1 MALEIVKT
9 FEVNAAPDA
18 VWSFLTNLPRVAR
31 CLPGAAIGDKL
42 DEKTSSGTMTIKVG
56 PVSST
61 YRGKVVFERLDPT
74 ARTAE
79 IVATGQDVRGK
90 GGADLKLTSSL
101 KALPG
106 GKTEVTAVSLVNV
119 TGMLA
124 QMGRGMIQDVSDEM
138 FQNLLRA
145 DARGAGVAPS
155 RSAVANPVTDG
166 AGAPAAEALSGAG
179 APTLSPSPGARAG
192 PAEPEAL
199 DAAALG
205 ARVARRSAARLV
217 KQPAFWV
224 VLLLARGGARLSVA
238 AEVVVRSVGGTMIPA
253 SFDYH
258 APGTLPEALALLT
271 RYGDDAKVLSG
282 GQSLLPLLKL
292 RLGQTG
298 PPDRHQAHPRPRV
311 HPRGGWLAPH
321 RRPARASR
329 RSRRPRSSG
338 AAIRSCTTRRR

>member
-1 MALEIVKT
+1 MALQIVKT

-18 VWSFLTNLPRVAR
+18 VWSFLTDLPRVAR

-101 KALPG
+101 KALPS

-138 FQNLLRA
+138 FQIF
-145 DARGAGVAPS
+145 S
-155 RSAVANPVTDG
+155 
-166 AGAPAAEALSGAG
+166 
-179 APTLSPSPGARAG
+179 
-192 PAEPEAL
+192 
-199 DAAALG
+199 
-205 ARVARRSAARLV
+205 
-217 KQPAFWV
+217 
-224 VLLLARGGARLSVA
+224 
-238 AEVVVRSVGGTMIPA
+238 
-253 SFDYH
+253 
-258 APGTLPEALALLT
+258 
-271 RYGDDAKVLSG
+271 
-282 GQSLLPLLKL
+282 
-292 RLGQTG
+292 
-298 PPDRHQAHPRPRV
+298 
-311 HPRGGWLAPH
+311 
-321 RRPARASR
+321 
-329 RSRRPRSSG
+329 
-338 AAIRSCTTRRR
+338 

>member
-9 FEVNAAPDA
+9 FEVDAAPDA
-18 VWSFLTNLPRVAR
+18 VWSFLTDLPRVAR

-61 YRGKVVFERLDPT
+61 YRGKVVFERLDPA

-138 FQNLLRA
+138 FQIFSERMRA
-145 DARGAGVAPS
+145 ELEARGASPDPT
-155 RSAVANPVTDG
+155 PVTDG
-166 AGAPAAEALSGAG
+166 AGAPGAG
-179 APTLSPSPGARAG
+179 AMSAAGTSAQGPSSPAAR
-192 PAEPEAL
+192 PAPERPEAL

-217 KQPAFWV
+217 KQPAFWAV
-224 VLLLARGGARLSVA
+224 VLLVA
-238 AEVVVRSVGGTMIPA
+238 AG
-253 SFDYH
+253 
-258 APGTLPEALALLT
+258 LAYLL
-271 RYGDDAKVLSG
+271 L
-282 GQSLLPLLKL
+282 Q
-292 RLGQTG
+292 
-298 PPDRHQAHPRPRV
+298 
-311 HPRGGWLAPH
+311 
-321 RRPARASR
+321 
-329 RSRRPRSSG
+329 RSSSG
-338 AAIRSCTTRRR
+338 P

>member
-18 VWSFLTNLPRVAR
+18 VWSFLTDLPRVAR

-101 KALPG
+101 KALPS

-138 FQNLLRA
+138 FQIFSERMRA
-145 DARGAGVAPS
+145 ELETPAV
-155 RSAVANPVTDG
+155 SAAATPVTDG
-166 AGAPAAEALSGAG
+166 ARSPGDGAAARSGTPAPSPSSPAARP
-179 APTLSPSPGARAG
+179 APDR
-192 PAEPEAL
+192 PEAL
-199 DAAALG
+199 DAAAIG

-217 KQPAFWV
+217 KRPAFWALILIV
-224 VLLLARGGARLSVA
+224 VAGLASVLL
-238 AEVVVRSVGGTMIPA
+238 
-253 SFDYH
+253 
-258 APGTLPEALALLT
+258 
-271 RYGDDAKVLSG
+271 
-282 GQSLLPLLKL
+282 Q
-292 RLGQTG
+292 
-298 PPDRHQAHPRPRV
+298 
-311 HPRGGWLAPH
+311 
-321 RRPARASR
+321 
-329 RSRRPRSSG
+329 RSSSG
-338 AAIRSCTTRRR
+338 P

>member
-18 VWSFLTNLPRVAR
+18 VWSFLTDLPRVAR

-61 YRGKVVFERLDPT
+61 YRGKVVFERLDP
-74 ARTAE
+74 AGRTAE

-138 FQNLLRA
+138 FQIFSERMRA
-145 DARGAGVAPS
+145 ELEASG
-155 RSAVANPVTDG
+155 
-166 AGAPAAEALSGAG
+166 GAPAAKAVTGGVGAAPPAGVAAPSGSA
-179 APTLSPSPGARAG
+179 AATSPPPPARAA
-192 PAEPEAL
+192 PEKPEAL

-205 ARVARRSAARLV
+205 ARVARRSAARLFR
-217 KQPAFWV
+217 QPAFWA
-224 VLLLARGGARLSVA
+224 VLLLVA
-238 AEVVVRSVGGTMIPA
+238 AGVA
-253 SFDYH
+253 Y
-258 APGTLPEALALLT
+258 LL
-271 RYGDDAKVLSG
+271 L
-282 GQSLLPLLKL
+282 Q
-292 RLGQTG
+292 
-298 PPDRHQAHPRPRV
+298 
-311 HPRGGWLAPH
+311 
-321 RRPARASR
+321 
-329 RSRRPRSSG
+329 RSSSG
-338 AAIRSCTTRRR
+338 P

>member
-18 VWSFLTNLPRVAR
+18 VWSFLTDLPRVAR

-61 YRGKVVFERLDPT
+61 YRGKVVFERLDPA

-101 KALPG
+101 RALPG

-138 FQNLLRA
+138 FQIFSERMRA
-145 DARGAGVAPS
+145 ELETPGASGGAT
-155 RSAVANPVTDG
+155 PVTDG
-166 AGAPAAEALSGAG
+166 AGTPGAGVGSGAG
-179 APTLSPSPGARAG
+179 TFPPSPSPPAAR
-192 PAEPEAL
+192 PAPDRPEAL
-199 DAAALG
+199 DAAAIG

-217 KQPAFWV
+217 KQPAFWALILIV
-224 VLLLARGGARLSVA
+224 VAGLAYLLL
-238 AEVVVRSVGGTMIPA
+238 
-253 SFDYH
+253 
-258 APGTLPEALALLT
+258 
-271 RYGDDAKVLSG
+271 
-282 GQSLLPLLKL
+282 Q
-292 RLGQTG
+292 
-298 PPDRHQAHPRPRV
+298 
-311 HPRGGWLAPH
+311 
-321 RRPARASR
+321 
-329 RSRRPRSSG
+329 RSSSG
-338 AAIRSCTTRRR
+338 P

>member
-18 VWSFLTNLPRVAR
+18 VWSFLTDLPRVAR

-61 YRGKVVFERLDPT
+61 YRGKVVFERLDAA

-90 GGADLKLTSSL
+90 GGADLKLTSSV

-138 FQNLLRA
+138 FQIFSERMRA
-145 DARGAGVAPS
+145 ELEAPAG
-155 RSAVANPVTDG
+155 SAVAPPAPSG
-166 AGAPAAEALSGAG
+166 AGTSTTAAASAPAAS
-179 APTLSPSPGARAG
+179 PSSPSPPDVPAR
-192 PAEPEAL
+192 PEAL

-205 ARVARRSAARLV
+205 ARVARRSAARMV
-217 KQPAFWV
+217 KQPAFWA
-224 VLLLARGGARLSVA
+224 VLLIIAAGLAYV
-238 AEVVVRSVGGTMIPA
+238 
-253 SFDYH
+253 
-258 APGTLPEALALLT
+258 LL
-271 RYGDDAKVLSG
+271 
-282 GQSLLPLLKL
+282 Q
-292 RLGQTG
+292 
-298 PPDRHQAHPRPRV
+298 
-311 HPRGGWLAPH
+311 
-321 RRPARASR
+321 
-329 RSRRPRSSG
+329 RSSSG
-338 AAIRSCTTRRR
+338 P

>member
-18 VWSFLTNLPRVAR
+18 VWSFLTDLPRVAR

-61 YRGKVVFERLDPT
+61 YRGKVVFERLDPA

-138 FQNLLRA
+138 FQIFSERMRA
-145 DARGAGVAPS
+145 ELESPAATPAARPLSGGDGAAAAGFAAPSGPGVGAGTGG
-155 RSAVANPVTDG
+155 PV
-166 AGAPAAEALSGAG
+166 
-179 APTLSPSPGARAG
+179 ARAA
-192 PAEPEAL
+192 PPQPEAL

-205 ARVARRSAARLV
+205 ARVARRSASRLV
-217 KQPAFWV
+217 KQPAFWA
-224 VLLLARGGARLSVA
+224 VLFIVA
-238 AEVVVRSVGGTMIPA
+238 AG
-253 SFDYH
+253 
-258 APGTLPEALALLT
+258 LAYFLL
-271 RYGDDAKVLSG
+271 
-282 GQSLLPLLKL
+282 Q
-292 RLGQTG
+292 
-298 PPDRHQAHPRPRV
+298 
-311 HPRGGWLAPH
+311 
-321 RRPARASR
+321 
-329 RSRRPRSSG
+329 RSSS
-338 AAIRSCTTRRR
+338 AP

>member
-9 FEVNAAPDA
+9 FEVDAPPEA
-18 VWSFLTNLPRVAR
+18 VWSFLTDLPRVAR

-61 YRGKVVFERLDPT
+61 YRGKVVFERLDPA

-138 FQNLLRA
+138 FQIFSERMRA
-145 DARGAGVAPS
+145 ELETPAATPAARPVSGGDGAAAPSGSGVGAGTGTSV
-155 RSAVANPVTDG
+155 
-166 AGAPAAEALSGAG
+166 
-179 APTLSPSPGARAG
+179 ARAA
-192 PAEPEAL
+192 PPQPEAL

-205 ARVARRSAARLV
+205 ARVARRSASRLV
-217 KQPAFWV
+217 KQPAFWA
-224 VLLLARGGARLSVA
+224 VLLIVA
-238 AEVVVRSVGGTMIPA
+238 AG
-253 SFDYH
+253 
-258 APGTLPEALALLT
+258 LAYFLL
-271 RYGDDAKVLSG
+271 
-282 GQSLLPLLKL
+282 Q
-292 RLGQTG
+292 
-298 PPDRHQAHPRPRV
+298 
-311 HPRGGWLAPH
+311 
-321 RRPARASR
+321 
-329 RSRRPRSSG
+329 RSSS
-338 AAIRSCTTRRR
+338 AP

>member
-18 VWSFLTNLPRVAR
+18 VWSFLTDLPRVAR

-61 YRGKVVFERLDPT
+61 YRGKVVFERLDPA

-90 GGADLKLTSSL
+90 GGADLRLTSSL

-138 FQNLLRA
+138 FQIFSERMRA
-145 DARGAGVAPS
+145 ELEAP
-155 RSAVANPVTDG
+155 G
-166 AGAPAAEALSGAG
+166 GAPAAKPLTAGAGTAAAGLAASSPSSGA
-179 APTLSPSPGARAG
+179 PVSPPPPARAA
-192 PAEPEAL
+192 PPEPEAL

-217 KQPAFWV
+217 RQPAFWA
-224 VLLLARGGARLSVA
+224 VLLIIAAGVA
-238 AEVVVRSVGGTMIPA
+238 
-253 SFDYH
+253 Y
-258 APGTLPEALALLT
+258 LL
-271 RYGDDAKVLSG
+271 L
-282 GQSLLPLLKL
+282 Q
-292 RLGQTG
+292 
-298 PPDRHQAHPRPRV
+298 
-311 HPRGGWLAPH
+311 
-321 RRPARASR
+321 
-329 RSRRPRSSG
+329 RSSSG
-338 AAIRSCTTRRR
+338 P

>member
-18 VWSFLTNLPRVAR
+18 VWSFLTDLPRVAR

-61 YRGKVVFERLDPT
+61 YRGKVVFERLDPA

-138 FQNLLRA
+138 FQIFSERMRA
-145 DARGAGVAPS
+145 ELEASSGAA
-155 RSAVANPVTDG
+155 AAKPVTDG
-166 AGAPAAEALSGAG
+166 AGMAAAGLAAPSRPTAAPVSSAPPAAA
-179 APTLSPSPGARAG
+179 APPQ
-192 PAEPEAL
+192 PEAL

-217 KQPAFWV
+217 RQPAFWA
-224 VLLLARGGARLSVA
+224 VLLIIAAGVA
-238 AEVVVRSVGGTMIPA
+238 
-253 SFDYH
+253 Y
-258 APGTLPEALALLT
+258 LL
-271 RYGDDAKVLSG
+271 L
-282 GQSLLPLLKL
+282 Q
-292 RLGQTG
+292 
-298 PPDRHQAHPRPRV
+298 
-311 HPRGGWLAPH
+311 
-321 RRPARASR
+321 
-329 RSRRPRSSG
+329 RSSS
-338 AAIRSCTTRRR
+338 AP